1 MEKKKVQV
9 RPAIFEELARINE
22 IRRYVNDVHV
32 AGRPD
37 TFRPGFCPELEQ
49 VLYKRFEMENWVI
62 LAAVL
67 EGQIAG
73 FASVEYL
80 DRPESPYNLARKM
93 YHVEEFGVD
102 PNFHRRGVATAL
114 VEYMKQDAAQRGY
127 PRIELDMWE
136 FNQGA
141 FAFYENVG
149 FQTYRRYME
158 LWVDEKGEDACV

>member
-1 MEKKKVQV
+1 MGKNKVLV
-9 RPAIFEELARINE
+9 RPAVYEELARINE

-32 AGRPD
+32 NGRPD
-37 TFRPGFCPELEQ
+37 TFRPGFAPELEQ
-49 VLYKRFEMENWVI
+49 ILYKRFETENWVI

-67 EGQIAG
+67 EDEIAG
-73 FASVEYL
+73 FATVEYL
-80 DRPESPYNLARKM
+80 DRPESPYNRARRM

-102 PNFHRRGVATAL
+102 PDFHRRGVATAL
-114 VEYMKQDAAQRGY
+114 VEYMKTDAAERGY

-141 FAFYENVG
+141 LAFYEHVG

-158 LWVDEKGEDACV
+158 LWVK

>member
-1 MEKKKVQV
+1 MENQKVLV
-9 RPAIFEELARINE
+9 RPADYEELARINE

-37 TFRPGFCPELEQ
+37 TFRPGFCSELEQ
-49 VLYKRFEMENWVI
+49 ILYKRFEMENWVI
-62 LAAVL
+62 LAEVL
-67 EGQIAG
+67 EGELAG
-73 FASVEYL
+73 FASVEYVE
-80 DRPESPYNLARKM
+80 RPETPYNRARKM
-93 YHVEEFGVD
+93 YHLEEFGVD
-102 PNFHRRGVATAL
+102 PNFHRRGAATAL
-114 VEYMKQDAAQRGY
+114 VAYMKQDAAQRGY

-158 LWVDEKGEDACV
+158 LWVDEKGEDVCV

>member
-1 MEKKKVQV
+1 MENQNVLV
-9 RPAIFEELARINE
+9 RPADYEELARINE

-37 TFRPGFCPELEQ
+37 TFRPGFCRELEQ
-49 VLYKRFEMENWVI
+49 ILYTRFETENWNI

-67 EGQIAG
+67 DGRVVG

-80 DRPESPYNLARKM
+80 DRPESPYNLARRM

-102 PNFHRRGVATAL
+102 PAFHRMGVATAL
-114 VEYMKQDAAQRGY
+114 VAYMKQDAARRGY

-136 FNQGA
+136 FNQGTL
-141 FAFYENVG
+141 AFYENVG

-158 LWVDEKGEDACV
+158 LWVEK